1 MHVRRTQ
8 DFGEHKTTC
17 MQPAEFGLCVGI
29 GYFQKASKRL
39 KVSHK
44 HWSWDLRMFI
54 NHVLW
59 LKNRQRRFANGSLIF
74 FHKFKKSKKHI

>member
-54 NHVLW
+54 
-59 LKNRQRRFANGSLIF
+59 
-74 FHKFKKSKKHI
+74 KSCAVAEKPAAKICER